1 MAHIEQIRH
10 SIIDKILNI
19 KNEELLAA
27 FNKILAT
34 NPESILSLTK
44 EQTEM
49 LKMSDNDIHKGDILS
64 QSEID
69 IMDAE
74 WLN

>member
-10 SIIDKILNI
+10 SIIDKVLNI
-19 KNEELLAA
+19 ENEELLAA
-27 FNKILAT
+27 FNKILGT
-34 NPESILSLTK
+34 NAEGVLSLTK

-49 LKMSDNDIHKGDILS
+49 LKMSDNDILNGDILS

-69 IMDAE
+69 KMDAK
-74 WLN
+74 WLS